1 MEREKGFE
9 PAGAGYAN
17 RATGHANPHK
27 RPEPQRFPTRSF
39 SAPVRGRPHPSP
51 DSVEVAWRRAAR
63 RVGEM
68 LGVRRV
74 IPRETVVDPDERN
87 VLFARVEAAQKTAEA
102 LVISGGGGEKSW
114 VAKAALTYV
123 AAARPRC
130 RHVPERRR
138 ERVRERIRHPL
149 ARRVLR
155 LLERTAWTNG
165 NGDRHAAL
173 AVIAPMSQSQS
184 FVVMTEAVAVEA
196 AGSYS
201 SWTEERG
208 DRSSSDPRE
217 ARFGEEVSRR
227 GSRQEGACRTTES
240 TGVTIHILRARAIR
254 PTAARPPSPG
264 TRDIPRSRRE
274 KAAMPRTSTR
284 CRLAEA

>member
-1 MEREKGFE
+1 
-9 PAGAGYAN
+9 
-17 RATGHANPHK
+17 
-27 RPEPQRFPTRSF
+27 
-39 SAPVRGRPHPSP
+39 
-51 DSVEVAWRRAAR
+51 
-63 RVGEM
+63 
-68 LGVRRV
+68 
-74 IPRETVVDPDERN
+74 
-87 VLFARVEAAQKTAEA
+87 
-102 LVISGGGGEKSW
+102 
-114 VAKAALTYV
+114 
-123 AAARPRC
+123 
-130 RHVPERRR
+130 
-138 ERVRERIRHPL
+138 
-149 ARRVLR
+149 
-155 LLERTAWTNG
+155 
-165 NGDRHAAL
+165 
-173 AVIAPMSQSQS
+173 MSQSQS